1 MYTGKEEGAE
11 HGLCTQSV
19 ITLME
24 GLEGKG
30 HILYTD
36 NYYSSPTL
44 FKYLYER
51 GIYAC
56 GTFRPNRKG
65 VPSGLKVKNLPKMT
79 PVEKGY
85 NKVYSKDEMVAC
97 VWKDKKKIVFLLS
110 TFHIPRFG
118 DGSLPTV
125 KRRVGHEKIDVQ
137 CPPCLFDYVAYM
149 RGVDRGDQMVAL
161 YRNFPHGKKAWR
173 RILYYL
179 IEVCVL
185 NSYVIEKKNR

>member
-1 MYTGKEEGAE
+1 MPAKPTKYGIKVFVLAEAPTGYVYRFFVYTGKEEGAE

-97 VWKDKKKIVFLLS
+97 VWKDKKNCLS
-110 TFHIPRFG
+110 SVHIPH
-118 DGSLPTV
+118 STP
-125 KRRVGHEKIDVQ
+125 
-137 CPPCLFDYVAYM
+137 
-149 RGVDRGDQMVAL
+149 
-161 YRNFPHGKKAWR
+161 W
-173 RILYYL
+173 
-179 IEVCVL
+179 
-185 NSYVIEKKNR
+185 